1 MPANNGS
8 EFYKAVLDNIYDG
21 VYFVDRGRHITYW
34 NKGAERIT
42 GYTAGDV
49 IGTKCSD
56 NVLMHVDDKGQPLC
70 SAGTCPAVASMQ
82 AAESCEAEVY
92 LHHRDGHRVPIIT
105 RISPLTDNGEVLGAV
120 EVFTDNSSILEAR
133 QQIEEL
139 ERLALL
145 DQLTDVGN
153 RRYAEMR
160 LDARLRQLERYGWPF
175 SVLFLDIDL
184 FKQINDQ
191 YGHDVG
197 DRVLKVVARSTRGSL
212 RSFDMVSRWGGEEF
226 VVMVENVDDRQT
238 RSVAQKVRAMIE
250 QSSLDNGNEIV
261 RVTVSVGAT
270 AARPDDSIDTLVNR
284 ADKLMYLSK
293 KDGRNRVTF
302 G

>member
-1 MPANNGS
+1 MPANDGS

-21 VYFVDRGRHITYW
+21 VYFVDRERRITYW

-42 GYTAGDV
+42 GYTAGEV

-56 NVLMHVDDKGQPLC
+56 NVLMHVDEKGQPLC
-70 SAGTCPAVASMQ
+70 GAGTCPAVASMQ
-82 AAESCEAEVY
+82 SAKPCEAEVY
-92 LHHRDGHRVPIIT
+92 LHHRDGHRVPINT
-105 RISPLTDNGEVLGAV
+105 RISPLADNGDVLGAV
-120 EVFTDNSSILEAR
+120 EVFTDNSSVLEAR

-153 RRYAEMR
+153 RRYAQTR
-160 LDARLRQLERYGWPF
+160 LEARLRQLERYGWPF

-184 FKQINDQ
+184 FKRINDL
-191 YGHDVG
+191 YGHEVG
-197 DRVLKVVARSTRGSL
+197 DRVLRVVARSTKGSL

-226 VVMVENVDDRQT
+226 VVMVENVDEQQT
-238 RSVAQKVRAMIE
+238 RNVAQKVRAMIQ
-250 QSSLDNGNEIV
+250 QSSLDYGAEII

-270 AARPDDSIDTLVNR
+270 AARPDDSMDTLIDR